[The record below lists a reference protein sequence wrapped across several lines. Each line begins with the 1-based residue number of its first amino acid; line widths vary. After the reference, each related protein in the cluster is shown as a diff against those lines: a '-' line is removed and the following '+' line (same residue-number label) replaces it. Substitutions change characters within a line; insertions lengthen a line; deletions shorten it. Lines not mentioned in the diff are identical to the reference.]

1 MPDVLI
7 SDDKKVLFVHVPKTG
22 GVSVEVAFKGA
33 CPDARKKRPGTVSMG
48 RHATLA
54 KILLGEPQ
62 AADYWTFGFVRNPW
76 ARMVSWYSMIDQ
88 WSHRWGPASGKPQ
101 DGRHKGMRN
110 GNDMWRAAA
119 AYRDFEEFVL
129 RGTDELPRVGRPQIS
144 YLRAPKIGKEAD
156 FIGRTESFGE
166 DLQTIQRHLGVEPTP
181 VPHRNKSSHGT
192 YHDYYSDAARTKIAE
207 VYAEDIDL
215 FGYTF

>member
-1 MPDVLI
+1 MLI
-7 SDDKKVLFVHVPKTG
+7 SDDKRVLFVHVPKTG
-22 GVSVEVAFKGA
+22 GVSVEEAVREA
-33 CPDARKKRPGTVSMG
+33 CPDARKKRAGTVPMG
-48 RHATLA
+48 RHATLG

-62 AADYWTFGFVRNPW
+62 ASDYWTFGFVRNPW

-129 RGTDELPRVGRPQIS
+129 RGTEELPRVGRAQIS
-144 YLRAPKIGKEAD
+144 YLRAPKVGKEAD

-166 DLQTIQRHLGVEPTP
+166 DLQTVQRHLGVEPTP
-181 VPHRNKSSHGT
+181 VPHRNKSQHGT
-192 YHDYYSDAARTKIAE
+192 YHDYYSDAARAKVAE